1 MESDISLRRSF
12 PIPLLTVALALAG
25 CETLPTA
32 KVGEKVTG
40 TITQDSKQHF
50 SKDSS
55 GQVIDHFYFEA
66 YNLTVEAGRT
76 YTVERWADTSLQFED
91 NTDSG
96 EFRVGNITAP
106 SGFGNPNGGS
116 ATASWTLKRGGTI
129 RVDVYSRTVPA
140 KFSFTVR

>member
-1 MESDISLRRSF
+1 MSLRRS
-12 PIPLLTVALALAG
+12 IPFLALAFTLAG

-40 TITQDSKQHF
+40 TITSESKQHF
-50 SKDSS
+50 SKDST
-55 GQVIDHFYFEA
+55 GQVVDHFYFED

-76 YTVERWADTSLQFED
+76 YTVELWADTTLQFED
-91 NTDSG
+91 TTDSG
-96 EFRVGNITAP
+96 EFRHGSITAP
-106 SGFGNPNGGS
+106 NGFGNPNGGT